1 MNIVVIADG
10 QTALAFGLAGLR
22 TRVAQYPSEIPGLLG
37 AVDRGNTGLV
47 LITEALAQGNREVIE
62 RMLLEPGGP
71 LVLEIPDT
79 GGPRPERA
87 SAAER
92 IVSSVKR

>member
-1 MNIVVIADG
+1 VNIVVLADDT
-10 QTALAFGLAGLR
+10 TALAFALAGLN
-22 TRVAQYPSEIPGLLG
+22 TRVARSPSEIPGLLG
-37 AVDRGNTGLV
+37 GVDRAVTGLV
-47 LITEALAQGNREVIE
+47 LITEALAQGNRALID

-79 GGPRPERA
+79 GGPRPKRA

-92 IVSSVKR
+92 IVSSVRR